1 VSERTFIPSSGCMY
15 FVSSIRIAHQ
25 FLLMMVLVLMGVV
38 AYLLVLLFVVVF
50 HGVEE
55 VEGVEKLLLQ

>member
-1 VSERTFIPSSGCMY
+1 MY